1 MHGRRL
7 GPRSTVRG
15 VGEVTTHQ
23 VTLVQL
29 SVVTVSGVVSACVA
43 PCLACNV
50 LGSWGAVCTL
60 GSQAPLSKDPRVAR
74 VGGTGLRG
82 P

>member
-1 MHGRRL
+1 MLRRISPEGGGEEVHGQLPRERGTRCTVHGRRL

-50 LGSWGAVCTL
+50 T
-60 GSQAPLSKDPRVAR
+60 SK
-74 VGGTGLRG
+74 
-82 P
+82 